1 MTRTVIII
9 ALTITMLS
17 GCGGGG
23 GTGMGI
29 VAGPPQ
35 AASPLPPTLT
45 GDWVVRD
52 LGLPNDRVSVQTD
65 GQVVVAASA
74 GRGTVTIGSC
84 APDGAMDFNGSWTSD
99 GVDYVIAGSG
109 AIDPSSELLTLNAT
123 VTNGD
128 TSVRHDARVTGVR
141 AAADGYDTPPAPP
154 DDSVDEPG
162 GNPDTPPAPP
172 DMDISDSSNRDLPPA
187 PPSFD

>member
-9 ALTITMLS
+9 ALAATMLS

-29 VAGPPQ
+29 IASPPQ

-52 LGLPNDRVSVQTD
+52 LGLPGDRVSVQAD
-65 GQVVVAASA
+65 GQVVVATSAS
-74 GRGTVTIGSC
+74 RGTVTIGSC
-84 APDGAMDFNGSWTSD
+84 APDGAMDLNGSWTSD
-99 GVDYVIAGSG
+99 GVGYAICGSG
-109 AIDPSSELLTLNAT
+109 AIDPSSESLTLCAT
-123 VTNGD
+123 VTSGN
-128 TSVRHDARVTGVR
+128 TSVCRDARVTGVR

-162 GNPDTPPAPP
+162 GNPDTPPPPP
-172 DMDISDSSNRDLPPA
+172 DVDSSDSSDRDLPPP

>member
-1 MTRTVIII
+1 MTRTVIMI
-9 ALTITMLS
+9 ALAATMLS

-52 LGLPNDRVSVQTD
+52 LGLPNDRISVQTD
-65 GQVVVAASA
+65 GQVVVATSAS
-74 GRGTVTIGSC
+74 RGTVTIGSC
-84 APDGAMDFNGSWTSD
+84 APDGALDLNGTWTSD
-99 GVDYVIAGSG
+99 GVDYAICGSG
-109 AIDPSSELLTLNAT
+109 AIDPSSESLTLDAT
-123 VTNGD
+123 VTGGNA
-128 TSVRHDARVTGVR
+128 SVCRDALVTGVR
-141 AAADGYDTPPAPP
+141 ASADGYDTPPAPP

-172 DMDISDSSNRDLPPA
+172 DMDISDSDRDLPPP